1 MIINKQGTFRP
12 FATPL
17 CVYPPPFLAI
27 HHCLRPPPQ
36 CSSGVDAIVTEK
48 QLPSDSGV
56 TAETAKSMSDAA
68 DRRHSLNASLLVLIA
83 VYSLYTAAALVS

>member
-1 MIINKQGTFRP
+1 MKNSFINLLGRGTASILLDSRIFGARP
-12 FATPL
+12 ATP
-17 CVYPPPFLAI
+17 
-27 HHCLRPPPQ
+27 Q
-36 CSSGVDAIVTEK
+36 CPSGVDAIVTEK

-83 VYSLYTAAALVS
+83 VYSLCTAATLVS